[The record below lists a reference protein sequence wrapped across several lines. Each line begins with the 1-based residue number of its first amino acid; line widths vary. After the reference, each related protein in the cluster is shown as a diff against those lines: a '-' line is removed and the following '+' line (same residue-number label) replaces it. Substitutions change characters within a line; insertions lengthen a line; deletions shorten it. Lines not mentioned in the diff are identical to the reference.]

1 MRRIV
6 EHPDLRAVKHFELAC
21 LRELAPFYARF
32 GFTTEVGG
40 ILLMR
45 RSRPR

>member
-6 EHPDLRAVKHFELAC
+6 AHPDLRAVKHFELAC
-21 LRELAPFYARF
+21 LKELAPFYGRI
-32 GFTTEVGG
+32 GFTMDVGG

-45 RSRPR
+45 RSHPG